1 MKNHVACRHLPVLA
15 SCLCM
20 AMAGSA
26 VAQGEPQPPST
37 EGGGIWLGP
46 LNISPFLNLM
56 GLYDSNVNIVR
67 DGEKKRLKEIRGDDD
82 TESGGYSVQPGI
94 DLLLPGNNW
103 QLSGTAYYRLEDYE
117 EDFAETRHDWHEA
130 LSLYGETE
138 GGLGLRLSEMVQQV
152 AVDEKDYAG
161 RWHDRREM
169 RFGADIGKPLTDKT
183 KLGLSGFY
191 SDTDYDDDTLFD
203 SDRWGGTLTLATR
216 LTDKTDGLLVGGI
229 TTHSADDQK
238 GHAESYIINAGVA
251 SRATDK
257 IAYRMTAGVEIYT
270 GFDDQDTEVGFSYDL
285 GGFWRATEKL
295 TLSLSGRSA
304 YEPAEDV
311 GQNSMLV
318 STVGLKADYRP
329 LTRWQFTLGGAY
341 RREDYVDNIV
351 VNNAAVQTV
360 ADGGEDRTDDQLCG
374 HAQVVFGL
382 NKYASL
388 FANGIYTYTTSS
400 IDDLDYDRWR
410 VTAGVALRY

>member
-1 MKNHVACRHLPVLA
+1 MILDFGDAMGVLVFVGTMSLAMQALREDYKTMAPNPRIRPMKRIV
-15 SCLCM
+15 M
-20 AMAGSA
+20 F
-26 VAQGEPQPPST
+26 
-37 EGGGIWLGP
+37 GGGSG
-46 LNISPFLNLM
+46 S
-56 GLYDSNVNIVR
+56 R
-67 DGEKKRLKEIRGDDD
+67 DITMSLCRQRDDITRVVPAWD
-82 TESGGYSVQPGI
+82 SGGSSKALRERLGI
-94 DLLLPGNNW
+94 LAMGDIR
-103 QLSGTAYYRLEDYE
+103 Q
-117 EDFAETRHDWHEA
+117 A
-130 LSLYGETE
+130 L
-138 GGLGLRLSEMVQQV
+138 M
-152 AVDEKDYAG
+152 
-161 RWHDRREM
+161 
-169 RFGADIGKPLTDKT
+169 
-183 KLGLSGFY
+183 
-191 SDTDYDDDTLFD
+191 
-203 SDRWGGTLTLATR
+203 TLATR